1 MSSYKIPNTQA
12 CTDKPQRGLPKN
24 IKDAIEI
31 ENRIYLIPDRYLEHM
46 VMSLENKKLFKYIL
60 ALNIHLNIKNKKIS
74 NIGKITKTILANLV
88 ISSEKIFAYIIT
100 GKHNICTFTPIEQDI
115 IIQIPSSYTPKIN
128 PNLCENIG

>member
-1 MSSYKIPNTQA
+1 MSSYKIPNTPE

-31 ENRIYLIPDRYLEHM
+31 ENRIYLVSDRYLEHM

-74 NIGKITKTILANLV
+74 NITKTILANLV
-88 ISSEKIFAYIIT
+88 ISSEKIFVYIIT
-100 GKHNICTFTPIEQDI
+100 GKHNVCTFTSIEQDI
-115 IIQIPSSYTPKIN
+115 IIQIPSNYTPKIN